1 MNHLKFELAGDLPT
15 LKIGD
20 RMSPSTRPSNPK
32 EMFMNEFNWIAV
44 DVASQ
49 NVVLKIKGPRAELLR
64 RLLDEFPDGHYS
76 VMRVEAVATFEVAV
90 TRVAR
95 PVK

>member
-1 MNHLKFELAGDLPT
+1 
-15 LKIGD
+15 
-20 RMSPSTRPSNPK
+20 
-32 EMFMNEFNWIAV
+32 MNEFNWIAV

-49 NVVLKIKGPRAELLR
+49 NVVLKINGPRAELLR

-76 VMRVEAVATFEVAV
+76 VMRVEAVDVFQITVA
-90 TRVAR
+90 RVAR